1 MDNELLIYLGFG
13 SIAGILSGL
22 FGIGGGVVIVPFL
35 AVWFQS
41 LHFPENTIMLM
52 AVATSLATIVAT
64 SISAVVAHHR
74 RGAIAWPTVRKLT
87 PGLFVGA
94 ICGSLIARFLP
105 VAVFKLFFG
114 FFMLQIAIRMLL
126 PKQIKSEAPISMTRG
141 RLIQTSLLIGT
152 VSSILGIGGG
162 TLSVPFLS
170 RCGCNMRQAVAISSA
185 SGFPIALAGV
195 AAYIALGLHKTGV
208 PSPSLGYVYL
218 PAFSGIVSS
227 SVLFA
232 PLGAYFAHNL
242 PVAALKR
249 CFAVVM
255 FVVGLKLLWQGF
267 QQLNWAT

>member
-13 SIAGILSGL
+13 SVAGILSGL

-41 LHFPENTIMLM
+41 LHFPENSIMLM

-74 RGAIAWPTVRKLT
+74 RGAIAWPTVIKLA

-94 ICGSLIARFLP
+94 IFGSLIARVLP

-114 FFMLQIAIRMLL
+114 FFMLQIALRMLL
-126 PKQIKSEAPISMTRG
+126 PKQGHSLAPISITRG
-141 RLIQTSLLIGT
+141 RLIRTSLLIGT

-162 TLSVPFLS
+162 TLTVPFLS
-170 RCGCNMRQAVAISSA
+170 RCGCTIRQAVAISSA

-195 AAYIALGLHKTGV
+195 ATYIILGFHKSGV

-218 PAFSGIVSS
+218 PAFSGIVTS

-232 PLGAYFAHNL
+232 PLGAHLAHNL
-242 PVAALKR
+242 PVALLNR

-255 FVVGLKLLWQGF
+255 IMVGVKLLWQGF
-267 QQLNWAT
+267 QQLA